1 MPVFYH
7 SVLLPDMID
16 MIKKLK
22 KNFII
27 FSFKHNLAKSSL
39 SLGDAFFFFL
49 IWNAHKKFREFILSG
64 MKKLKVVL
72 NLFVS
77 IN

>member
-1 MPVFYH
+1 
-7 SVLLPDMID
+7 MID
-16 MIKKLK
+16 MIKKFK

-27 FSFKHNLAKSSL
+27 FSFEHNLAKSSL
-39 SLGDAFFFFL
+39 SLGDAFFL
-49 IWNAHKKFREFILSG
+49 KKIWNANKKFRDFILSG